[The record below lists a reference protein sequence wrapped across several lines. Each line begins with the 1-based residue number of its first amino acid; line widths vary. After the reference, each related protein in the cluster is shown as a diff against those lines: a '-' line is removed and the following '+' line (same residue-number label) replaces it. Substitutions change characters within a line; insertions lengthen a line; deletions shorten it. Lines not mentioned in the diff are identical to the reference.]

1 MVRLNQTWV
10 PFLINSLSIVDNTA
24 AKVRPSSSINY
35 DVLFGK
41 SVLQWLIFCQ
51 NMMVGK
57 VAHIKTFSRRRKWTR
72 LDSKLEAKNKLQMLG
87 NDGRHLEETPK
98 VDIFRWQ
105 LLYWSTM
112 CSKQVFP
119 CGNILGFSNIKLSHE
134 IARFALKCGL
144 YDTAVRLQVF
154 LHLVNPI

>member
-1 MVRLNQTWV
+1 
-10 PFLINSLSIVDNTA
+10 
-24 AKVRPSSSINY
+24 
-35 DVLFGK
+35 
-41 SVLQWLIFCQ
+41 
-51 NMMVGK
+51 
-57 VAHIKTFSRRRKWTR
+57 
-72 LDSKLEAKNKLQMLG
+72 MLG

-144 YDTAVRLQVF
+144 YDTAVRHFCSWLIQFNRSYKYNGKIARTGISTLNGHISKPVALREKFKKIKCNYFRFCLFNFF
-154 LHLVNPI
+154 LHVFATEPRPPLTAVMIMT